1 MMGPSTPTNRI
12 SIKEEKIM
20 KKFVISAICGL
31 CLCGAIASMAAN
43 NGSNEVPAVGIRST
57 VGITS

>member
-1 MMGPSTPTNRI
+1 
-12 SIKEEKIM
+12 M
-20 KKFVISAICGL
+20 KKFVISALCGL

-43 NGSNEVPAVGIRST
+43 NGSNEVPAVAGIRST

>member
-1 MMGPSTPTNRI
+1 
-12 SIKEEKIM
+12 M
-20 KKFVISAICGL
+20 KKLVISALCGL

-43 NGSNEVPAVGIRST
+43 NGSNEEPAVGIRST